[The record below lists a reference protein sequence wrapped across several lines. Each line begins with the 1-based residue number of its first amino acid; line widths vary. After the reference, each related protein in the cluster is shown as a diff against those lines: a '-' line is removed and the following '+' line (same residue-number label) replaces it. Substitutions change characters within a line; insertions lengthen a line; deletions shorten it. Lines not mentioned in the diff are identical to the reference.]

1 MTDIAGVPV
10 AERADTPQHGAADR
24 AFHVR
29 SVPLGGG
36 ALSLALQ
43 GVGAA
48 QDDSVVGAAARS
60 WIPTRPATA
69 DAWRER
75 VAHVR
80 ATQGLP
86 EWPSALAPA
95 FAATGAAAARLARA
109 ANGGVLVTTGQQ
121 PGLFGGPTY
130 TWTKAIGALVF
141 ADELERATGVPVAPV
156 FWAATDDSDW
166 AEAAVTHLVSADGLR
181 TVSMPGPATEGVSMT
196 DVPLGD
202 VRDALDALRAA
213 SGSAASASVL
223 DEVASAYVPHATVG
237 AAYVQLLRALLEP
250 LGIAVL
256 DASHQAFRTAAD
268 ATLRRALQQAG
279 TVTEQLTARTREIE
293 AVGLT
298 PQVDT
303 IDTLSLVF
311 QSRLGVSGL
320 TRDRTRERIPLAD
333 ASRAAREAEVGTLGA
348 NVLLRPVLERCLL
361 PTVAYFAGPG
371 EFAYFAQVT
380 PVAQALRVEVPLP
393 LPRWSGE
400 LVEQRDLEMLE
411 QLGLDEPA
419 LRDPHAAE
427 GMLARRATPEGVI
440 DALERLRVTV
450 EAQTRAV
457 ASAIE
462 SADAVVAAEV
472 TAGLQRNLTQR
483 LDRFDRRVTAGVKRR
498 EERLMRQVAHLRAAL
513 RPLGKSPERVLNLLP
528 AIARHGSVVFEAM
541 RGEASRH
548 AKALIEAPDEA
559 SSHVSESDTKDG
571 A

>member
-1 MTDIAGVPV
+1 MTDFAGVSV
-10 AERADTPQHGAADR
+10 AERAEAPRSGSADP
-24 AFHVR
+24 AFLVR

-36 ALSLALQ
+36 ALSQALQ
-43 GVGAA
+43 GTAA
-48 QDDSVVGAAARS
+48 EHGESAVGAAARS
-60 WIPTRPATA
+60 WLPARPRTA
-69 DAWRER
+69 AEWSER
-75 VAHVR
+75 AAQVR

-86 EWPSALAPA
+86 DWPTALAPA

-130 TWTKAIGALVF
+130 TWTKAIGALAF

-166 AEAAVTHLVSADGLR
+166 AEAAVTHLVSTDGLR

-202 VRDALDALRAA
+202 VREALDALRAA

-279 TVTEQLTARTREIE
+279 AVAEQLTARTREIE
-293 AVGLT
+293 SAGLA

-311 QSRLGVSGL
+311 QSRLGASGL

-348 NVLLRPVLERCLL
+348 NVLLRPVLERCML

-400 LVEQRDLEMLE
+400 LIEHRDLGLLE
-411 QLGLDEPA
+411 QLGLDEPV

-427 GMLARRATPEGVI
+427 GMLARRATPDGVI

-472 TAGLQRNLTQR
+472 TAGLQRNLSKR

-513 RPLGKSPERVLNLLP
+513 RPLGKSPERVLNLMP
-528 AIARHGSVVFEAM
+528 ALARHGSAVFEAM
-541 RGEASRH
+541 RAEASLH
-548 AKALIEAPDEA
+548 AQSLIDVPDGA
-559 SSHVSESDTKDG
+559 TPYVSESDTNRS